1 MRTLVAALVAA
12 AAAGGIAYAAIP
24 DAAGVYHGCIHKN
37 TGALRVIDSA
47 TQQCNAN
54 TERAITFNQQ
64 GPAGVAPSVA
74 QLASGD
80 SHCAAGG
87 AAITDAAGSTAYV
100 CNGTNGADGDSF
112 DGTFTSPNGQYS
124 LSVTDAGIQLTSN
137 AGVQVGITGSTLD
150 VAVGSDYELA
160 VGRNLTASVGK
171 NATVNVAERSATNVG
186 LDATVSIGRALDL
199 QTGSAAELDFGSA
212 AIIQSAGTMSVKG
225 ATINLNGGTSCRG
238 VARIGDS
245 VSPTN
250 VTTGS
255 LTVCAGG

>member
-12 AAAGGIAYAAIP
+12 AAVGGIAYAAIP
-24 DAAGVYHGCIHKN
+24 DAAGVYHGCIHRN

-47 TQQCNAN
+47 TQQCNAAN
-54 TERAITFNQQ
+54 ERAITFNQQ
-64 GPAGVAPSVA
+64 GPAGVSPSVA

-100 CNGTNGADGDSF
+100 CNGSNGDSF

-124 LSVTDAGIQLTSN
+124 ISVTDAGISLTSN
-137 AGVQVGITGSTLD
+137 AGVQVGITGATLD
-150 VAVGSDYELA
+150 VAVGSDYTVS
-160 VGRNLTASVGK
+160 VGRNLTASIGK
-171 NATVNVAERSATNVG
+171 NATANVG
-186 LDATVSIGRALDL
+186 ESSSTNIGRDAIVSIGRALDL

-225 ATINLNGGTSCRG
+225 SSINLNGGSSCRG
-238 VARIGDS
+238 VARFGDS